1 MSREAPAAALARGH
15 RIRPNSNYGR
25 ITSIALDPVEK
36 KPLVLWHP
44 GSYVLSV
51 GSYGCNPRCP
61 FCQNWEISQAG
72 PDDVPWRKVSPEQLV
87 ALASDTRERD
97 QDATRQRQ
105 FCAGAF

>member
-1 MSREAPAAALARGH
+1 MSREAPAVALARGH
-15 RIRPNSNYGR
+15 RTRPNSNYGR

-44 GSYVLSV
+44 SSYVLSV
-51 GSYGCNPRCP
+51 DSYGCNLRCP
-61 FCQNWEISQAG
+61 FCQNWEISQAS
-72 PDDVPWRKVSPEQLV
+72 PDDVRCRKASPEQLV